1 MAANSGTDGGAA
13 RKDIERA
20 MREHTRV
27 VLVMEGDGTRGTR
40 RMEGTPVEIFKAPD
54 GRDRLRLEVSKGST
68 EQLVLIERVSQVLP
82 AVE

>member
-1 MAANSGTDGGAA
+1 MAATTEPNGAA
-13 RKDIERA
+13 RQEIEKA
-20 MREHTRV
+20 MREKARV
-27 VLVMEGDGTRGTR
+27 VLVMEGDRGSR

-54 GRDRLRLEVSKGST
+54 GRERLRLEVAKGST